1 MKTYRPIT
9 AAIVLSLLTAFLIY
23 QTVGI
28 FLVKDIAFGLIYTL
42 LTLLSGACV
51 YICCKST
58 ITFYDDRIEF
68 WPWYYPKKGE
78 KETEFPFSSL
88 LAKKKTVYIS
98 EISNLKI
105 RGTSVT
111 LSQKDGITVVF
122 SLPLGFKRKEISEK
136 LRSIKKMKK

>member
-23 QTVGI
+23 QTVGV

-51 YICCKST
+51 YVCCKSNV
-58 ITFYDDRIEF
+58 TFYEDRIEF
-68 WPWYYPKKGE
+68 WPWYYQKKGE

-88 LAKKKTVYIS
+88 ISKKKTVYIS
-98 EISNLKI
+98 EISSLKV

-111 LSQKDGITVVF
+111 LSQKGGSTIVF
-122 SLPLGFKRKEISEK
+122 SLPLCFKRREISER
-136 LRSIKKMKK
+136 LRSIKKSKK